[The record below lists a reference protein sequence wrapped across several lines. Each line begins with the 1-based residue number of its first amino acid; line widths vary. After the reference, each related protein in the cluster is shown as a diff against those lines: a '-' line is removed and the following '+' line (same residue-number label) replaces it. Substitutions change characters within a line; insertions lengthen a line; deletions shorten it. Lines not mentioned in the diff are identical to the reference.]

1 MDASGPQA
9 QARNGVVVNNDG
21 SNIHITMPGQAVGW
35 GAVENAVR
43 EDDERQ
49 VQSCKEDIDSLLT
62 FVSRFGCSALRPNA
76 VFDI

>member
-1 MDASGPQA
+1 
-9 QARNGVVVNNDG
+9 
-21 SNIHITMPGQAVGW
+21 MPGQAVGW

-62 FVSRFGCSALRPNA
+62 FVSHLGLSPLRPNDI
-76 VFDI
+76 FDI